1 MSSHVGRDA
10 GDEAHAEGV
19 RAKPAGDASAGS
31 GTFQLSW
38 PLVAGAASLVAVSSV
53 AALIILIAIRQ
64 TDILSATALSLAIL
78 AFVLQ
83 LVVFIAQA
91 WTSSQQSL
99 HSQMLNTETRLL
111 LTEVRASAQGME
123 RMMTSQFE
131 RMLDHVLSSIP
142 RELDAVAA
150 KSDSAGNG
158 DGDMEARLRDLRGR
172 LQSRW
177 EDEMRNVFGTP
188 TAAAER
194 ESPPAAP
201 TEMAARLSQLHTYP
215 GEADGR
221 RALDVLR
228 TLPPESVAML
238 RRYGEDEI
246 RSLTHGERPGLRG
259 SHGVHAYRQPL
270 VDAGLLRRQE
280 DASDRYQLT
289 EAGRTV
295 ARLLVAAGD
304 PPAYLVGTGQGPAS
318 VNSAQDVR
326 GD

>member
-1 MSSHVGRDA
+1 VKATSA
-10 GDEAHAEGV
+10 DE
-19 RAKPAGDASAGS
+19 SQAGS

-142 RELDAVAA
+142 GELDAVAA
-150 KSDSAGNG
+150 KSDGGRNG
-158 DGDMEARLRDLRGR
+158 DGDMEATLRDLRGR
-172 LQSRW
+172 LHGRW
-177 EDEMRNVFGTP
+177 EDEMRNAFGTP
-188 TAAAER
+188 RAAAES
-194 ESPPAAP
+194 EPPPAASA
-201 TEMAARLSQLHTYP
+201 ESAARLSELQSYP
-215 GEADGR
+215 GEGEGR
-221 RALDVLR
+221 LALDVLR

-246 RSLTHGERPGLRG
+246 RSLAHGERPGLRG
-259 SHGVHAYRQPL
+259 SHGVEAYREPL
-270 VDAGLLRRQE
+270 VDAGLVRRQE
-280 DASDRYQLT
+280 GGSDRYQLT
-289 EAGRTV
+289 EAGRAV

-304 PPAYLVGTGQGPAS
+304 PPAYFVKAGPGLAS
-318 VNSAQDVR
+318 VDSAQDVR